1 MGQPLEGSLGP
12 RSRAAEEKVFR
23 EILASQGTGVLIPNV
38 LSLTQRDSVRE
49 RQRPRPRPPDLTQ
62 VKTQLTIIILTTTTG
77 TCYMTG
83 AVQALGMSYLI

>member
-1 MGQPLEGSLGP
+1 MDQPLEGSLGP
-12 RSRAAEEKVFR
+12 RSRAPEEKVFR
-23 EILASQGTGVLIPNV
+23 EILTSQGTGVLIPNI

-83 AVQALGMSYLI
+83 AVQALGMSYLT